1 MNLLHRWACRSTSWG
16 KLLEQRI
23 IPWTLEDVS
32 LGDDALEIGPGP
44 GLTTNVLRTMAARLT
59 CIEIDRRL
67 AASLAKRM
75 DGTNVKVVEGDA
87 TEMPFPDGSFSGA
100 VSLTMLHHVA
110 SPEAQDRLLAEAYRV
125 LRPGAWFAGTD
136 SRSSLR
142 WRLYHVF
149 DTCVAVDPDTF
160 GERLERAGFIDA
172 SVDTNPWAFRFR
184 ARKP

>member
-59 CIEIDRRL
+59 CVEIDRRL
-67 AASLAKRM
+67 AASLARRM

-160 GERLERAGFIDA
+160 GERLSEAGFIDA